1 MIMDEM
7 RADSRKNKNS
17 RQFDS
22 NKKFSLYI
30 F

>member
-17 RQFDS
+17 GQFDN
-22 NKKFSLYI
+22 NKKFSYI
-30 F
+30 C